1 VAVPDLAIPP
11 PAAVGRVSR
20 GRATLAV
27 AAACA
32 AAGCVLLWLAFVT
45 MGSASAW
52 AKAPVFAAGGA
63 LVVHAIGRVG
73 TRLRG
78 ARFQASFALSIVWL
92 VALVLAAVFA
102 DLLPLG
108 NHNNTSATIGVQGY
122 ARPDLFSD
130 HPLGTNNFG
139 LDLLARAI
147 YGARVSLLTVA
158 LTVVV
163 SLAIGGAVGL
173 VAGYFRG
180 AVDTVVGI
188 FADAALAIPALVVL
202 IAFAAML
209 GPPTRVPEA
218 VLKTSAALAI
228 VGIPTMIRLARANT
242 LVVAQREF
250 VQAARTLGA
259 RDRRI
264 IVRELLPNVALPLVS
279 YAFVV
284 SAVLIVA
291 EGSLSFLGL
300 GLQQPEPSWGNMIAE
315 GGLRDLRNHPHVA
328 LVPGAFMF
336 ATVYALN
343 VVGDRA
349 RSAWSG
355 REAKI

>member
-1 VAVPDLAIPP
+1 VAVPDLGFA
-11 PAAVGRVSR
+11 PADVGGAAR
-20 GRATLAV
+20 GRSPVAV
-27 AAACA
+27 AAVA
-32 AAGCVLLWLAFVT
+32 AIAGVGLLWVAFDS
-45 MGSASAW
+45 MGAASAW
-52 AKAPVFAAGGA
+52 AKAPVIAAGGV
-63 LVVHAIGRVG
+63 LVVQAVGRAGV
-73 TRLRG
+73 RVRG
-78 ARFQASFALSIVWL
+78 ADFQASFALSVVWL
-92 VALVLAAVFA
+92 IALVLAAVFA

-108 NHNNTSATIGVQGY
+108 NHNNTSATIGVPGY
-122 ARPDLFSD
+122 ARPDLLSA

-147 YGARVSLLTVA
+147 FGARVSLLTVA
-158 LTVVV
+158 LTVVI
-163 SLAIGGAVGL
+163 SLAIGGAIGL

-188 FADAALAIPALVVL
+188 VADAALAIPALVVL

-250 VQAARTLGA
+250 VHAARTLGA

-349 RSAWSG
+349 RAAWSG

>member
-1 VAVPDLAIPP
+1 
-11 PAAVGRVSR
+11 
-20 GRATLAV
+20 
-27 AAACA
+27 
-32 AAGCVLLWLAFVT
+32 
-45 MGSASAW
+45 M
-52 AKAPVFAAGGA
+52 
-63 LVVHAIGRVG
+63 
-73 TRLRG
+73 
-78 ARFQASFALSIVWL
+78 
-92 VALVLAAVFA
+92 
-102 DLLPLG
+102 
-108 NHNNTSATIGVQGY
+108 
-122 ARPDLFSD
+122 
-130 HPLGTNNFG
+130 
-139 LDLLARAI
+139 ARAI

-158 LTVVV
+158 LTVAI
-163 SLAIGGAVGL
+163 SLLIGATIGM

-180 AVDTVVGI
+180 PVDAIVGI

-218 VLKTSAALAI
+218 VVKTSAALAI

-250 VQAARTLGA
+250 VHAARTLGA

-264 IVRELLPNVALPLVS
+264 IVREVLPNVALPLVS

-349 RSAWSG
+349 RSAWGG

>member
-1 VAVPDLAIPP
+1 MDAPDLALIPSVGAA
-11 PAAVGRVSR
+11 PAAAPRPPLVIAAMS
-20 GRATLAV
+20 AV
-27 AAACA
+27 AGVALVWIALTA
-32 AAGCVLLWLAFVT
+32 LGTTTAWVKVPLA
-45 MGSASAW
+45 
-52 AKAPVFAAGGA
+52 AAGGA
-63 LVVHAIGRVG
+63 LIVHAVGRVG
-73 TRLRG
+73 TRVRG
-78 ARFQASFALSIVWL
+78 AGFQASFALSVAWL
-92 VALVLAAVFA
+92 VLLVLAAVFA
-102 DLLPLG
+102 DVLPLP
-108 NHNNTSATIGVQGY
+108 NHNDTSSTIGVKGFT
-122 ARPDLFSD
+122 RPDLFSS

-158 LTVVV
+158 LTVAV
-163 SLAIGGAVGL
+163 SLMVGGAIGMI
-173 VAGYFRG
+173 AGYFRG

-209 GPPTRVPEA
+209 GPPTHVPEA
-218 VLKTSAALAI
+218 VFKTSAALAI

-250 VQAARTLGA
+250 IHAARTLGA

-264 IVRELLPNVALPLVS
+264 IAREILPNVALPLVS

-315 GGLRDLRNHPHVA
+315 GGLRDLRSHPHVA

-343 VVGDRA
+343 VIGDRA
-349 RSAWSG
+349 RTAWSG

>member
-1 VAVPDLAIPP
+1 VLATRRAGRSSLAI
-11 PAAVGRVSR
+11 
-20 GRATLAV
+20 
-27 AAACA
+27 
-32 AAGCVLLWLAFVT
+32 AAGCIAAGVILLWLALVT
-45 MGSASAW
+45 MGPASAW
-52 AKAPVFAAGGA
+52 WKAPVVIAGAASI
-63 LVVHAIGRVG
+63 VHAVGRIGV
-73 TRLRG
+73 RLRG
-78 ARFQASFALSIVWL
+78 PGFQASFALSVGWL

-108 NHNNTSATIGVQGY
+108 NHNDTSATIGVTGY
-122 ARPDLFSD
+122 ARPDLFSA

-163 SLAIGGAVGL
+163 SLAIGGAIGL

-188 FADAALAIPALVVL
+188 VADAALAIPALVVL

-218 VLKTSAALAI
+218 VVKTSAALAI
-228 VGIPTMIRLARANT
+228 VGIPTMVRLARANT

-349 RSAWSG
+349 RAAWSG

>member
-1 VAVPDLAIPP
+1 MAVPDLGLAPTVLVGRRRSRSGLLL
-11 PAAVGRVSR
+11 AAVG
-20 GRATLAV
+20 AV
-27 AAACA
+27 AGVA
-32 AAGCVLLWLAFVT
+32 LLWLALAG

-52 AKAPVFAAGGA
+52 AKAPVVAAGGT
-63 LVVHAIGRVG
+63 LIVRAIGRAG
-73 TRLRG
+73 RHWRG
-78 ARFQASFALSIVWL
+78 PNFQASLALSVTWL

-102 DLLPLG
+102 DLLPLR
-108 NHNNTSATIGVQGY
+108 NHNNTSATIGVLGY
-122 ARPDLFSD
+122 ARPDLFSE

-163 SLAIGGAVGL
+163 SLLIGGAIGV

-180 AVDTVVGI
+180 AVDTVIGI
-188 FADAALAIPALVVL
+188 VADAALAIPALVVL

-218 VLKTSAALAI
+218 VLKTSTALAI

-242 LVVAQREF
+242 LTVAQREF
-250 VQAARTLGA
+250 IHAARTLGA

-264 IVRELLPNVALPLVS
+264 IVREIVPNVALPLVS

-300 GLQQPEPSWGNMIAE
+300 GPQQPEPSWGNMIAE

-343 VVGDRA
+343 VVGDHARA
-349 RSAWSG
+349 AWSG